1 MEKDS
6 YGSRGQSVETARN
19 LRNMTEIGKAP
30 KMQRRLEQHANDA
43 IKEIGG
49 FRRSSFAS
57 SLRRVWRTGKIDI
70 DAQRSRF
77 AYQKRVARLAMK
89 KC

>member
-1 MEKDS
+1 
-6 YGSRGQSVETARN
+6 
-19 LRNMTEIGKAP
+19 
-30 KMQRRLEQHANDA
+30 MQRRLEQHANDA
-43 IKEIGG
+43 TEEIGG

-70 DAQRSRF
+70 DTQRSPF
-77 AYQKRVARLAMK
+77 AYQKRVTRLATN